1 MPGPWKQR
9 FRRGPREREA
19 AGFSIICAPGRKKL
33 IAEKTA
39 KSRGCQKI
47 VIETRRKDRYAVF
60 CQDTWQTVTIEE
72 FGGKAMAHMLA
83 APRRTKWTALA
94 AYMKRYWPLYV
105 FLIPAVLDVLIF
117 KYLPMYGLQIGFR
130 DFKIRKGIWGSD
142 WVGLK
147 YFIKFV
153 KSPNFW
159 PLLKNTLSISLNSL
173 IWGFPVPILLAL
185 MINEIRQPRYKRVV
199 QTITYAPHFLSLVAV
214 VGLIKMLLA
223 LDSGLFNNIRAG
235 LGLERLNYMAMS
247 NAYQPIYILS
257 GIWQN
262 MGWSSIIY
270 LAALSSIDVE
280 MLEAAQIDGVNR
292 FQKIW
297 YLDLPTI
304 LPTIIILLIMRAGSL
319 LSVGHEKVLLLQN
332 DLIKDVSEVIST
344 YTYNI
349 GILQAQYS
357 YTTAIGLFNSVANGL
372 ILILVNQISRRVSS
386 TSLW

>member
-1 MPGPWKQR
+1 
-9 FRRGPREREA
+9 
-19 AGFSIICAPGRKKL
+19 
-33 IAEKTA
+33 
-39 KSRGCQKI
+39 
-47 VIETRRKDRYAVF
+47 
-60 CQDTWQTVTIEE
+60 
-72 FGGKAMAHMLA
+72 MAQMQV
-83 APRRTKWTALA
+83 APRRTKWTAFS

-105 FLIPAVLDVLIF
+105 FLIPAIVDVFIF
-117 KYLPMYGLQIGFR
+117 HYMPMYGLQIGFR

-153 KSPNFW
+153 NSPNFW
-159 PLLKNTLSISLNSL
+159 PLLKNTRSISLNSL
-173 IWGFPVPILLAL
+173 IFSFPVPIVLAL
-185 MINEIRQPRYKRVV
+185 MINEIRQPRYKRIV

-223 LDSGLFNNIRAG
+223 LDSGLLNNLRASMG
-235 LGLERLNYMAMS
+235 MDRINFMAMGS
-247 NAYQPIYILS
+247 AYQPIYILS
-257 GIWQN
+257 GIWQS

-344 YTYNI
+344 YTYSI

-357 YTTAIGLFNSVANGL
+357 YTTAIGLFNSVVNGI
-372 ILILVNQISRRVSS
+372 ILILVNMISKRVSS